1 MGIKNFLKKVRDKV
15 LDTLFPE
22 YSCYVCGRELMIP
35 KNHICELCA
44 KSMRAISGNICKKC
58 GMPIPEGNSYCDTC
72 KSRDY
77 AFDTARAC
85 YNYNE
90 TSGKIVMDLK
100 YNKKKFVVP
109 FMATEMLLKLDEF
122 GVMPDIIIPVP
133 VSKRRYKE
141 RGFNQAE
148 LIANEI
154 SDMTGGKII
163 VDCTLV
169 EKVID
174 STPQARLKGKERI
187 ENLRGAFKLTTRKSL
202 KGKNILI
209 IDDVFTTGSTVNEV
223 ARVLRTVHPDTIN
236 VLTFAKTVKD
246 INLDKL
252 STK

>member
-1 MGIKNFLKKVRDKV
+1 MGIKNFLKDLRDKI

-22 YSCYVCGRELMIP
+22 YSCYVCGRELYVP

-44 KSMRAISGNICKKC
+44 KSMMAITGNICKKC
-58 GMPIPEGNSYCDTC
+58 GMPIPEGNNYCDTC
-72 KSRDY
+72 KSREY

-90 TSGKIVMDLK
+90 SSGKIVMDLK

-109 FMATEMLLKLDEF
+109 FMATEMLLKLDDF

-133 VSKRRYKE
+133 ISKRRRKE

-148 LIANEI
+148 LIADAM

-163 VDCTLV
+163 VDSMLV
-169 EKVID
+169 EKTVD
-174 STPQARLKGKERI
+174 SIPQARLKGKERLD
-187 ENLRGAFKLTTRKSL
+187 NLRGAFNLTTKKSL

-209 IDDVFTTGSTVNEV
+209 VDDVFTTGSTVNEV
-223 ARVLRTVHPDTIN
+223 ARVLRRLHPETIN